1 MGSDFANDVIAALGR
16 SHFCFWLRGYPRQD
30 HSIPGKLVLAIM
42 FLLIAL
48 MTLTGR
54 GTTAVASAIYS
65 VYFVMALCLAV
76 FIVFIRVR
84 RVARDQVTVL
94 IEAYVVAL
102 FITVLLLSH
111 NLFFP
116 IKYFSIDTGV
126 PRGQWVQLRI
136 ACLYAAPAALYLS
149 IQSWRLVDWR
159 TKSGVRFITHAG
171 HVARLNK
178 IQIQIKIEILIWS
191 IFHYLVIVLMVWS
204 ILFTHNEQVDVLNN
218 AIKSI
223 KLLPTN

>member
-16 SHFCFWLRGYPRQD
+16 SHFCFWLRGYPRRD

-54 GTTAVASAIYS
+54 RTTAVASAIYS

-84 RVARDQVTVL
+84 RVAGDQVTVL
-94 IEAYVVAL
+94 I
-102 FITVLLLSH
+102 LSH

-136 ACLYAAPAALYLS
+136 ASLYAAPAALYLS
-149 IQSWRLVDWR
+149 IQSWRLIDWR
-159 TKSGVRFITHAG
+159 TKSGIRLITQAG
-171 HVARLNK
+171 HIARLNK
-178 IQIQIKIEILIWS
+178 IHGQ
-191 IFHYLVIVLMVWS
+191 
-204 ILFTHNEQVDVLNN
+204 
-218 AIKSI
+218 
-223 KLLPTN
+223 